1 MPSHSESFGLV
12 ALEAQ
17 ACGTPVVAAAVGG
30 LCEAVRD
37 GESGLLVDGHEPGAW
52 ATALARVLDD
62 DVLRA
67 RLGAGAVRQAAR
79 YSLGRHGRPPRRG
92 VRRGHRRARPAAGAG
107 AAVQPADPA
116 VSERERVEAL
126 VLDQATASGVE
137 HERGARPGEVVATL
151 PGEHKQRT
159 TVSLLVGDH
168 SLSASA
174 FVVRRPDE
182 RVEEFQGWLLRRN
195 ARLQGVAFCQDADG
209 DVYLVGR
216 LPLVGVTPETFD
228 GLLGT
233 LLDVADSSFDP
244 LLGIGFLTA
253 MRREWAWRVS
263 RGESTRNLDAFR
275 HLLAD

>member
-1 MPSHSESFGLV
+1 M
-12 ALEAQ
+12 
-17 ACGTPVVAAAVGG
+17 
-30 LCEAVRD
+30 
-37 GESGLLVDGHEPGAW
+37 
-52 ATALARVLDD
+52 
-62 DVLRA
+62 
-67 RLGAGAVRQAAR
+67 
-79 YSLGRHGRPPRRG
+79 
-92 VRRGHRRARPAAGAG
+92 
-107 AAVQPADPA
+107 
-116 VSERERVEAL
+116 SERERVEAL
-126 VLDQATASGVE
+126 VLDQLTASGVE